1 MQISPNLTLSF
12 LNSISKVLAQKV
24 AGCCSRSL
32 AWGAKMT
39 DASLRLLMQ
48 MRPQSRTPHQA
59 KGRTRQLQMVFCT
72 TRRMELML
80 WEKWWWG
87 TNGSVQ
93 DRQGYFKVLGLG
105 HKSLVCAEVWTEGQ
119 EEAAFLW
126 RTAMCYWRV
135 FSPPRKIS
143 FLK

>member
-126 RTAMCYWRV
+126 HTAMCYWRV
-135 FSPPRKIS
+135 FPPPRKIS